1 MCKRQDSFCRNRPV
15 FGFIKRK
22 ITDLVEKNQILPQ
35 LDSREFTLS
44 ETEKALEFVAKGDTD
59 GKVII
64 RF

>member
-1 MCKRQDSFCRNRPV
+1 MQKT
-15 FGFIKRK
+15 GFFLPEQTSIWVIKRK

-35 LDSREFTLS
+35 LDSRQFTLS
-44 ETEKALEFVAKGDTD
+44 ETEKALEFVAKRHTD